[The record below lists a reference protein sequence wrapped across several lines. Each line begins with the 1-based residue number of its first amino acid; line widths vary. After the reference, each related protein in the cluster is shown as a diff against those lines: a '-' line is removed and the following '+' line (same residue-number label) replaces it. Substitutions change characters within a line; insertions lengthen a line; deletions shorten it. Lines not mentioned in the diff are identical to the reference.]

1 MTLANDRI
9 RIIEQHEY
17 YDCGGPPDGPAIV
30 FIHATGWTRKM
41 WQPQMQRLSDDFRV
55 VSVDLPQ
62 HGQLHDVVFRLD
74 DAIEY
79 IHDAIER
86 EVRGQVLVVGLS
98 LGGYIATAYAH
109 KYPERV
115 AGLVL
120 CSSSVGF
127 NGALGMLTRISAWMF
142 SLMVPHMPGRW
153 LNYFARRQASA
164 LRENLAPE
172 IAEQQIRAGFSLD
185 AWGQA
190 MGELVSQ
197 DFRAMLRT
205 FPRPVLIVN
214 GEHDAFNRWTEK
226 KHLATTQQGSLQTV
240 QGAGHVVNLEHP
252 DQVAKILR
260 TFAGSLDWRL

>member
-9 RIIEQHEY
+9 RVIEQYER
-17 YDCGGPPDGPAIV
+17 YDCGGAAGGPTIV

-41 WQPQMQRLSDDFRV
+41 WQPQMERLSDDFHV
-55 VSVDLPQ
+55 ISVDLPQ
-62 HGQLHDVVFRLD
+62 HGQLHDVMFRLD
-74 DAIEY
+74 GAIED
-79 IHDAIER
+79 IHDVIKR
-86 EVRGQVLVVGLS
+86 EARGQVLLVGLS
-98 LGGYIATAYAH
+98 LGGYIATAYTH

-127 NGALGMLTRISAWMF
+127 NGALGMLTRISAWVF
-142 SLMVPHMPGRW
+142 SLVVPHIPDKW
-153 LNYFARRQASA
+153 LNYFARRQARA
-164 LRENLAPE
+164 LRKSLAPE

-190 MGELVSQ
+190 MGELVGQ
-197 DFRAMLRT
+197 DFRAMLRP

-226 KHLATTQQGSLQTV
+226 KHLATAQRGSLQTV

-252 DQVAKILR
+252 DEVAAIVR
-260 TFAGSLDWRL
+260 AFAGSLDWRL